1 MTEENKDETSK
12 IKNKQTKINIEI
24 KISKNYNTITLGIS
38 DEPLNSETEE
48 EFRAE
53 IKRIAA
59 ILREEAEA
67 QLKLISPK

>member
-1 MTEENKDETSK
+1 MEEK
-12 IKNKQTKINIEI
+12 IVNKQTKINIEI

-38 DEPLNSETEE
+38 DEPLNSATEE

-53 IKRIAA
+53 IKRIAG
-59 ILREEAEA
+59 ILREEAES

>member
-1 MTEENKDETSK
+1 MAEEK
-12 IKNKQTKINIEI
+12 IEIKEVNKQTKISIEI
-24 KISKNYNTITLGIS
+24 TISRNFNKVLIGIQ
-38 DEPLNSETEE
+38 DEPLSSATEE